1 MKKSILLIL
10 LMTLLSAPIYAD
22 EATDD
27 CLDMAK
33 NFYAAGDFGQAK
45 EYLKLILAK
54 NPTHY
59 GANCLLIKML
69 PPDGF
74 LNETTLDSKI
84 IIRPACTNSGVKT
97 SDKYNEQGRD
107 YYKKSDYEKAKEAFL
122 SAVKCNSKNRFAYN
136 NLGLTYLKLNNKSK
150 AESAFKKANQLHP
163 TFTAPLDNY
172 AQVLISDNDYVK
184 AHKYLNQAIEKN
196 KKDYCAYYLL
206 GVLNK
211 KEGKYQD
218 ALKALNSA
226 SQIAPDFALTYLQQA
241 DIYYSTKDY
250 AWANSALDRYIELS
264 PKDDYSYYMKYKNYI
279 RLKDYNMAQTYII
292 KAIMMNNCIDYRIAL
307 ASVETLL
314 NNPKGAVDALKTIP
328 NPSGEVLN
336 EIGQNYLTLKDNEKA
351 LKAFQD
357 ASIKPYARPIY
368 FYNIALVYKN
378 MGDMENY
385 DKLIKALDSMNP
397 MITQDYVDLSGIYLD
412 YAGKNKA
419 IAILD
424 KGLKLSPKNKQ
435 LLEAKIRIYNVTSDT
450 DNENKVRQE
459 LNKVCK

>member
-22 EATDD
+22 EATED

-218 ALKALNSA
+218 ALKALNFA

>member
-150 AESAFKKANQLHP
+150 AESAFKKANQLHS

-292 KAIMMNNCIDYRIAL
+292 NAIMMNNCIDYRIAL

-397 MITQDYVDLSGIYLD
+397 MTTQDYVDLSGIYLD

>member
-10 LMTLLSAPIYAD
+10 LMALLSAPAYAD
-22 EATDD
+22 EETDD

-107 YYKKSDYEKAKEAFL
+107 CYKKSDYEKAKEAFL

>member
-172 AQVLISDNDYVK
+172 AQVLISDNDYLK

-250 AWANSALDRYIELS
+250 AWSNSALDRYIELS

-397 MITQDYVDLSGIYLD
+397 MTTQDYVDLSGIYLD

>member
-314 NNPKGAVDALKTIP
+314 SNPKGAVDALKTIP

-397 MITQDYVDLSGIYLD
+397 MTTQDYVDLSGIYLD

>member
-150 AESAFKKANQLHP
+150 AESAFKKANQLHS

-397 MITQDYVDLSGIYLD
+397 MTTQDYVDLSGIYLD

>member
-163 TFTAPLDNY
+163 IFTAPLDNY

-218 ALKALNSA
+218 ALKALNFA

-397 MITQDYVDLSGIYLD
+397 MTTQDYVDLSGIYLD

-459 LNKVCK
+459 LKKVCK

>member
-10 LMTLLSAPIYAD
+10 LMALLSAPAYAD
-22 EATDD
+22 EETDD

-107 YYKKSDYEKAKEAFL
+107 CYKKSDYEKAKEAFL

-397 MITQDYVDLSGIYLD
+397 MTTQDYVDLSGIYLD

>member
-45 EYLKLILAK
+45 EYLKLILTK

-218 ALKALNSA
+218 ALKALNFA

-397 MITQDYVDLSGIYLD
+397 MTTQDYVDLSGIYLD

>member
-250 AWANSALDRYIELS
+250 AWSNSALDRYIELS

-397 MITQDYVDLSGIYLD
+397 MTTQDYVDLSGIYLD

>member
-10 LMTLLSAPIYAD
+10 LMALLSAPVYAD
-22 EATDD
+22 EETDD

-107 YYKKSDYEKAKEAFL
+107 CYKKSDYEKAKEAFL
-122 SAVKCNSKNRFAYN
+122 CAVKCNPKNRFAYN

-279 RLKDYNMAQTYII
+279 QLKDYNMAQTYII

-397 MITQDYVDLSGIYLD
+397 MTTQDYVDLSGIYLD

>member
-328 NPSGEVLN
+328 KPSGEVLN

>member
-45 EYLKLILAK
+45 EYLKLILTK

-218 ALKALNSA
+218 ALKALNFA

-314 NNPKGAVDALKTIP
+314 NNPKGAVDALRTIP

-397 MITQDYVDLSGIYLD
+397 MTTQDYVDLSGIYLD

>member
-22 EATDD
+22 EATED

-163 TFTAPLDNY
+163 TFTPLDNY

-397 MITQDYVDLSGIYLD
+397 MTTQDYVDLSGIYLD

>member
-136 NLGLTYLKLNNKSK
+136 NLGLTYLKLNNKPK

>member
-1 MKKSILLIL
+1 
-10 LMTLLSAPIYAD
+10 
-22 EATDD
+22 
-27 CLDMAK
+27 MAK
-33 NFYAAGDFGQAK
+33 NFYATGDFDQAK
-45 EYLKLILAK
+45 EYLKLILNK
-54 NPTHY
+54 NPSHY

-74 LNETTLDSKI
+74 LNETSLDSKI
-84 IIRPACTNSGVKT
+84 VVRPTCTTSGVKS
-97 SDKYNEQGRD
+97 SDKYNEQGRNF
-107 YYKKSDYEKAKEAFL
+107 YKKSDYEKAKESFL
-122 SAVKCNSKNRFAYN
+122 SAIKCNSKNRFAYN

-150 AESAFKKANQLHP
+150 AESAFRKANQLHS

-172 AQVLISDNDYVK
+172 AQVMISDNDYVK
-184 AHKYLNQAIEKN
+184 ARKYLNQAIEKN
-196 KKDYCAYYLL
+196 QKDYCAYYLL
-206 GVLNK
+206 AVLDK

-218 ALKALNSA
+218 ALKALNTA
-226 SQIAPDFALTYLQQA
+226 SQLAPNFALTFIQQA
-241 DIYYSTKDY
+241 DVYYLTKDY
-250 AWANSALDRYIELS
+250 AWANSALDRYIELA
-264 PKDDYSYYMKYKNYI
+264 PKDNYAYYMKYKNYLQ
-279 RLKDYNMAQTYII
+279 LKDYNMAQTYII

-307 ASVETLL
+307 AAVETLL
-314 NNPKGAVDALKTIP
+314 NNPKGAIDALKTIQ

-336 EIGQNYLTLKDNEKA
+336 EIGQNYLALKDNEKA

-378 MGDMENY
+378 MGDMDNY
-385 DKLIKALDSMNP
+385 DKLIKALDSMQP
-397 MITQDYVDLSGIYLD
+397 MIIQDYVDLSGIYLD

>member
-218 ALKALNSA
+218 ALKALNFA

-397 MITQDYVDLSGIYLD
+397 MTTQDYVDLSGIYLD

-435 LLEAKIRIYNVTSDT
+435 LLEAKIRIYNVTLDT

-459 LNKVCK
+459 LKKVCK

>member
-10 LMTLLSAPIYAD
+10 LMALLSAPAYAD
-22 EATDD
+22 EETDD

-107 YYKKSDYEKAKEAFL
+107 CYKKSDYEKAKEAFL

-264 PKDDYSYYMKYKNYI
+264 PKDDYSYYMKHKNYI
-279 RLKDYNMAQTYII
+279 QLKDYNMAQTYII

-397 MITQDYVDLSGIYLD
+397 MTTQDYVDLSGIYLD

>member
-397 MITQDYVDLSGIYLD
+397 MTTQDYVDLSGIYLD

>member
-1 MKKSILLIL
+1 
-10 LMTLLSAPIYAD
+10 
-22 EATDD
+22 
-27 CLDMAK
+27 MAK

-397 MITQDYVDLSGIYLD
+397 MTTQDYVDLSGIYLD

>member
-45 EYLKLILAK
+45 EYLKLILTK

-218 ALKALNSA
+218 ALKALNFA
-226 SQIAPDFALTYLQQA
+226 SQIAPDFALAYLQQA

-397 MITQDYVDLSGIYLD
+397 MTTQDYVDLSGIYLD

>member
-45 EYLKLILAK
+45 EYLKLILTK

-150 AESAFKKANQLHP
+150 AESAFKKANQLHS

-397 MITQDYVDLSGIYLD
+397 MTTQDYVDLSGIYLD

>member
-314 NNPKGAVDALKTIP
+314 NNPKGAVDALRTIP

-397 MITQDYVDLSGIYLD
+397 MTTQDYVDLSGIYLD

-459 LNKVCK
+459 LKKVCK

>member
-250 AWANSALDRYIELS
+250 AWSNSALDRYIELS

-397 MITQDYVDLSGIYLD
+397 MTTQDYVDLSGIYLD

-459 LNKVCK
+459 LKKVCK

>member
-136 NLGLTYLKLNNKSK
+136 NLGLTYLKLNNKPK

-397 MITQDYVDLSGIYLD
+397 MTTQDYVDLSGIYLD

>member
-45 EYLKLILAK
+45 EYLKLILTK

>member
-10 LMTLLSAPIYAD
+10 LMALLSAPAYAD
-22 EATDD
+22 EETDD

-33 NFYAAGDFGQAK
+33 NFYAAGDFEQAK
-45 EYLKLILAK
+45 YYLKLILK
-54 NPTHY
+54 KHPTHY

>member
-22 EATDD
+22 EATED

>member
-54 NPTHY
+54 NPTQY

-150 AESAFKKANQLHP
+150 AESAFKKANQLHS

-368 FYNIALVYKN
+368 FYNI
-378 MGDMENY
+378 
-385 DKLIKALDSMNP
+385 
-397 MITQDYVDLSGIYLD
+397 
-412 YAGKNKA
+412 
-419 IAILD
+419 
-424 KGLKLSPKNKQ
+424 
-435 LLEAKIRIYNVTSDT
+435 
-450 DNENKVRQE
+450 
-459 LNKVCK
+459 

>member
-45 EYLKLILAK
+45 EYLKIILAK

-218 ALKALNSA
+218 ALKALNFA

-264 PKDDYSYYMKYKNYI
+264 PKDDSSYYMKYKNYI

-397 MITQDYVDLSGIYLD
+397 MTTQDYVDLSGIYLD

-459 LNKVCK
+459 LKKVCK

>member
-218 ALKALNSA
+218 ALKALNFA

-397 MITQDYVDLSGIYLD
+397 MTTQDYVDLSGIYLD

>member
-218 ALKALNSA
+218 ALKALNFA

-314 NNPKGAVDALKTIP
+314 SNPKGAVDALKTIP

-397 MITQDYVDLSGIYLD
+397 MTTQDYVDLSGIYLD

>member
-84 IIRPACTNSGVKT
+84 IIRSACTNSGVKT

-150 AESAFKKANQLHP
+150 AESAFKKANQLHS

-397 MITQDYVDLSGIYLD
+397 MTTQDYVDLSGIYLD

>member
-22 EATDD
+22 EATED

-397 MITQDYVDLSGIYLD
+397 MTTQDYVDLSGIYLD

>member
-45 EYLKLILAK
+45 EYLKIILAK

-279 RLKDYNMAQTYII
+279 RLKDYNLAQTYII

-397 MITQDYVDLSGIYLD
+397 MTTQDYVDLSGIYLD

-459 LNKVCK
+459 LKKVCK

>member
-218 ALKALNSA
+218 ALKALNFA

-397 MITQDYVDLSGIYLD
+397 MTTQDYVDLSGIYLD

-459 LNKVCK
+459 LKKVCK